1 MKSIHFWNGN
11 AAPIV
16 NSQHLHWKVTMS
28 THNLTVRFRYA
39 LHNSRLMQ
47 IATLFG
53 FWLAGEAFV
62 RLVGLPL
69 PGGIVG
75 MALVLVLL
83 LSGRISLFSMKRGA
97 EWFLA
102 EMLLF
107 FVPAVLAVL
116 EHQELLGMLGV
127 KIMAVI
133 LVGTL
138 TVMTVTALTV
148 DMCYRLS
155 VRYAAK

>member
-1 MKSIHFWNGN
+1 M
-11 AAPIV
+11 
-16 NSQHLHWKVTMS
+16 TM
-28 THNLTVRFRYA
+28 TAHNLMIRFRYA

-53 FWLAGEAFV
+53 FWMAGEGFV
-62 RLVGLPL
+62 RLVGLRL

-75 MALVLVLL
+75 MALVLALL

>member
-1 MKSIHFWNGN
+1 MKLSRS
-11 AAPIV
+11 A
-16 NSQHLHWKVTMS
+16 
-28 THNLTVRFRYA
+28 HNLAVRFRYA
-39 LHNSRLMQ
+39 LHHSRMMQ
-47 IATLFG
+47 IATLTG
-53 FWLAGEAFV
+53 FWLMGEAVV
-62 RLVGLPL
+62 RLSGLPL

-75 MALVLVLL
+75 MVLVLLLL

-116 EHQELLGMLGV
+116 EHRELIGMLGL

-133 LVGTL
+133 LIGTL
-138 TVMTVTALTV
+138 TVMSVTALTV
-148 DMCYRLS
+148 DLCYRWSLRY
-155 VRYAAK
+155 VRN

>member
-1 MKSIHFWNGN
+1 MKMPRFLLEKHMNVHSLLI
-11 AAPIV
+11 
-16 NSQHLHWKVTMS
+16 
-28 THNLTVRFRYA
+28 RFRYA
-39 LHNSRLMQ
+39 LHHSRLMQ
-47 IATLFG
+47 IATLVG
-53 FWLAGEAFV
+53 FWLAGEFFV

-75 MALVLVLL
+75 MALVLALL

-116 EHQELLGMLGV
+116 EHQELIGLLGL

-133 LVGTL
+133 LLGTL
-138 TVMTVTALTV
+138 TVMSVTALTV
-148 DMCYRLS
+148 DLCYWWSL
-155 VRYAAK
+155 RYVAK

>member
-1 MKSIHFWNGN
+1 MN
-11 AAPIV
+11 AHSLLI
-16 NSQHLHWKVTMS
+16 
-28 THNLTVRFRYA
+28 RFRYV
-39 LHNSRLMQ
+39 LHHSRLMQ
-47 IATLFG
+47 IATLVG
-53 FWLAGEAFV
+53 FWLAGEFFV

-75 MALVLVLL
+75 MALVLALL
-83 LSGRISLFSMKRGA
+83 LSGRISLFSMKRGGA

-116 EHQELLGMLGV
+116 EHQELIGLLGL

-133 LVGTL
+133 LLGTL
-138 TVMTVTALTV
+138 TVMSVTALTV
-148 DMCYRLS
+148 DLCYRWSL
-155 VRYAAK
+155 RYVAK

>member
-1 MKSIHFWNGN
+1 MNLSRN
-11 AAPIV
+11 A
-16 NSQHLHWKVTMS
+16 
-28 THNLTVRFRYA
+28 HNLAVRFRYA
-39 LHNSRLMQ
+39 LHHSRMMQ
-47 IATLFG
+47 IATLVG
-53 FWLAGEAFV
+53 FWLMGEVVV
-62 RLVGLPL
+62 RLSGLPL
-69 PGGIVG
+69 PGGIIG
-75 MALVLVLL
+75 MALVLLLL

-116 EHQELLGMLGV
+116 EHGELIGMLGL

-148 DMCYRLS
+148 DFCYRWSLRY
-155 VRYAAK
+155 VRN

>member
-1 MKSIHFWNGN
+1 
-11 AAPIV
+11 
-16 NSQHLHWKVTMS
+16 MS
-28 THNLTVRFRYA
+28 VHNLTIRFRYA

-47 IATLFG
+47 IAMLFG
-53 FWLAGEAFV
+53 FWLASEAVV

-75 MALVLVLL
+75 MAVVLALL

-107 FVPAVLAVL
+107 FVPAVLAIMDHH
-116 EHQELLGMLGV
+116 EMIGMLGV
-127 KIMAVI
+127 KIMTVI

-148 DMCYRLS
+148 DFCYRLS
-155 VRYAAK
+155 LRYAAK

>member
-1 MKSIHFWNGN
+1 MNLSRN
-11 AAPIV
+11 
-16 NSQHLHWKVTMS
+16 
-28 THNLTVRFRYA
+28 THNLAVRFRYA
-39 LHNSRLMQ
+39 LHHSRMMQ
-47 IATLFG
+47 IATLVG
-53 FWLAGEAFV
+53 FWLMGEVVV
-62 RLVGLPL
+62 RLSGLPL
-69 PGGIVG
+69 PGGIIG
-75 MALVLVLL
+75 MALVLLLL

-116 EHQELLGMLGV
+116 EHGELIGMLGL
-127 KIMAVI
+127 KIMAII

-148 DMCYRLS
+148 DFCYRWSLRY
-155 VRYAAK
+155 VRN

>member
-1 MKSIHFWNGN
+1 MN
-11 AAPIV
+11 A
-16 NSQHLHWKVTMS
+16 
-28 THNLTVRFRYA
+28 HNLMIRFRYA

-47 IATLFG
+47 IATLVG
-53 FWLAGEAFV
+53 FWLAGEGVV
-62 RLVGLPL
+62 RLSGLPL

-75 MALVLVLL
+75 MALVLALL
-83 LSGRISLFSMKRGA
+83 LSGRVSLFSMKRGA

-148 DMCYRLS
+148 DFCYRLS
-155 VRYAAK
+155 ARYATK

>member
-1 MKSIHFWNGN
+1 MN
-11 AAPIV
+11 V
-16 NSQHLHWKVTMS
+16 
-28 THNLTVRFRYA
+28 HNLMIRFRYA
-39 LHNSRLMQ
+39 LHNSRIMQ

-53 FWLAGEAFV
+53 FWLVGEGFV
-62 RLVGLPL
+62 RLSGLPL
-69 PGGIVG
+69 PGGVVG
-75 MALVLVLL
+75 MALVLALL
-83 LSGRISLFSMKRGA
+83 LSGRVSLFSMKRGA

-107 FVPAVLAVL
+107 FVPAVLAIL
-116 EHQELLGMLGV
+116 EHQELLGMMGV

-148 DMCYRLS
+148 DFCYRLS
-155 VRYAAK
+155 LRYVAK

>member
-1 MKSIHFWNGN
+1 MN
-11 AAPIV
+11 ASKNART
-16 NSQHLHWKVTMS
+16 LA
-28 THNLTVRFRYA
+28 VRFRYA
-39 LHNSRLMQ
+39 LHQSRMMQ
-47 IATLFG
+47 IATLVG

-62 RLVGLPL
+62 RVVGLPL

-75 MALVLVLL
+75 MALVLALL

-116 EHQELLGMLGV
+116 EHQELIGLLGL

-133 LVGTL
+133 LLGTL
-138 TVMTVTALTV
+138 TVMSVTALTV
-148 DMCYRLS
+148 DLCYRWSL
-155 VRYAAK
+155 RYAAK

>member
-1 MKSIHFWNGN
+1 
-11 AAPIV
+11 
-16 NSQHLHWKVTMS
+16 MS
-28 THNLTVRFRYA
+28 ARNLTVRFRYV

-53 FWLAGEAFV
+53 FWLAGEAVV
-62 RLVGLPL
+62 RLSGLPL

-75 MALVLVLL
+75 MALVLALL

-148 DMCYRLS
+148 DLCYRLS
-155 VRYAAK
+155 LRYAAQ